1 MRNKLKAVTKFE
13 RRAFLLGVVLLVG
26 LATLGLTGL
35 ASADQIGPNPT
46 VQLVDNPNVSCESPV
61 PSAIDAG
68 QLGDTLTVSTED
80 PIDFVLVKSAPN
92 AEVTRSVRHHFHLGT
107 DHVDEQHHQLRRVD
121 LPDDHHIARVDETS
135 RGCHPGCSRR
145 RTDVSSRACRRNG
158 RFSVNRPRAVVVG
171 ALDAPAAR

>member
-46 VQLVDNPNVSCESPV
+46 VQLVDNPSVSCESPV
-61 PSAIDAG
+61 PSVPVVG
-68 QLGDTLTVSTED
+68 QLGETITVSTED

-92 AEVTRSVRHHFHLGT
+92 AEVTADFVAG
-107 DHVDEQHHQLRRVD
+107 Q
-121 LPDDHHIARVDETS
+121 ITS
-135 RGCHPGCSRR
+135 TNNITSYVLWTC
-145 RTDVSSRACRRNG
+145 
-158 RFSVNRPRAVVVG
+158 
-171 ALDAPAAR
+171 PATITTT

>member
-1 MRNKLKAVTKFE
+1 MKVEFRMRNKLKAVTRFE

-46 VQLVDNPNVSCESPV
+46 VQLVDNLSVSCESPV

-92 AEVTRSVRHHFHLGT
+92 AEVTAQFDT
-107 DHVDEQHHQLRRVD
+107 
-121 LPDDHHIARVDETS
+121 TS
-135 RGCHPGCSRR
+135 TSGQITS
-145 RTDVSSRACRRNG
+145 TKNITSY
-158 RFSVNRPRAVVVG
+158 VVWTC
-171 ALDAPAAR
+171 PTTTT

>member
-46 VQLVDNPNVSCESPV
+46 VQLVDNPSVSCESPV
-61 PSAIDAG
+61 PSVPVVG
-68 QLGDTLTVSTED
+68 QLGETITVSTED

-92 AEVTRSVRHHFHLGT
+92 AEVTADFVAG
-107 DHVDEQHHQLRRVD
+107 Q
-121 LPDDHHIARVDETS
+121 ITS
-135 RGCHPGCSRR
+135 TNNITSY
-145 RTDVSSRACRRNG
+145 
-158 RFSVNRPRAVVVG
+158 VVWTC
-171 ALDAPAAR
+171 PATITTT

>member
-1 MRNKLKAVTKFE
+1 MRNKLQAVTKFE

-61 PSAIDAG
+61 PSIPVVG

-92 AEVTRSVRHHFHLGT
+92 AEVVTADFGT
-107 DHVDEQHHQLRRVD
+107 GQITLTKN
-121 LPDDHHIARVDETS
+121 ITS
-135 RGCHPGCSRR
+135 Y
-145 RTDVSSRACRRNG
+145 
-158 RFSVNRPRAVVVG
+158 VVWTC
-171 ALDAPAAR
+171 PTTTT

>member
-35 ASADQIGPNPT
+35 AGAAQIGPNPT

-61 PSAIDAG
+61 PSAADAG
-68 QLGDTLTVSTED
+68 QLGETITVSTED

-92 AEVTRSVRHHFHLGT
+92 AEVVTADFVTGQITLT
-107 DHVDEQHHQLRRVD
+107 EN
-121 LPDDHHIARVDETS
+121 ITS
-135 RGCHPGCSRR
+135 Y
-145 RTDVSSRACRRNG
+145 
-158 RFSVNRPRAVVVG
+158 VVWTC
-171 ALDAPAAR
+171 PTTTT

>member
-35 ASADQIGPNPT
+35 ASARQIGPNPT

-61 PSAIDAG
+61 PSVPVVG

-92 AEVTRSVRHHFHLGT
+92 AEVVTAQFDT
-107 DHVDEQHHQLRRVD
+107 
-121 LPDDHHIARVDETS
+121 TS
-135 RGCHPGCSRR
+135 NSGQITLTENITSY
-145 RTDVSSRACRRNG
+145 
-158 RFSVNRPRAVVVG
+158 VVWTC
-171 ALDAPAAR
+171 PATITTT

>member
-46 VQLVDNPNVSCESPV
+46 VQLVDNPNVSCETPV
-61 PSAIDAG
+61 PSVPVVG
-68 QLGDTLTVSTED
+68 QLGDTITVSTED

-92 AEVTRSVRHHFHLGT
+92 AEVVTTNFDTGQITLT
-107 DHVDEQHHQLRRVD
+107 EN
-121 LPDDHHIARVDETS
+121 ITS
-135 RGCHPGCSRR
+135 Y
-145 RTDVSSRACRRNG
+145 
-158 RFSVNRPRAVVVG
+158 VVWTC
-171 ALDAPAAR
+171 PTTTT